1 VEEKKDLS
9 GIGIS
14 FGQSKQVKI
23 VVSYVEVLEYRLVSN
38 VGASILVAVGTK
50 RRRIH

>member
-23 VVSYVEVLEYRLVSN
+23 VVSYVKVLDYRLVSN
-38 VGASILVAVGTK
+38 FSVSILVARGTK